1 MEFGMCGKNL
11 MWRLED
17 NGTLTIRGTG
27 NMENYSGKQKA
38 PYYDERYIS
47 QPSIKK
53 VIIEYGA
60 TSIGGCAFEGCES
73 LTSVT
78 IPNSVTTIGSWAF
91 GLCENLKEIR
101 LPDSITFIGEGT
113 FLNCKSLT
121 AIKIPNGVTKISVYS
136 FGLCE
141 SLKEIMLPDSITF
154 IGEKAFSFCKS
165 LKEIMLSDSI
175 TFIGDYAFC
184 GCSSFKT
191 ITIPNSVT
199 SIGKGI
205 FLGCDS
211 LERIYC
217 KRGTSFKSK
226 LRDGNNAKLI
236 PYNVTPPVT
245 KPTVQTVTRPKP
257 TAQPVT
263 QPKPTAQPVAEK
275 LTWSFAGKTLT
286 VGGVREIKFFPYGQI
301 PWLKHLHDIQR
312 IVVGD
317 GVEKIAAQA
326 FEECKRLELVTLP
339 ASVKTIGDMFASVS
353 FCGDRFVNGGRN
365 VFWCLEDGVLV
376 LKKNPAAVG
385 DDFST
390 GFASWIFADK
400 NIRGVKLEPG
410 IKPTENFFAW
420 LSSHDGAAIS
430 FG

>member
-1 MEFGMCGKNL
+1 MTGGKCGRNVTWL
-11 MWRLED
+11 LSG
-17 NGTLTIRGTG
+17 NTLVISGTG
-27 NMENYSGKQKA
+27 EMNDYVSA
-38 PYYDERYIS
+38 PDRFVWPWKNVRKLVKKIIVNDGVTTIGNFAFVNFVNLSAVTIPDSVIKIS
-47 QPSIKK
+47 ITSFGDCTRLTK
-53 VIIEYGA
+53 VTIPDSV
-60 TSIGGCAFEGCES
+60 TSIGNGAFYECNS

-78 IPNSVTTIGSWAF
+78 IPDSVTTIGSSAF
-91 GLCENLKEIR
+91 DRCENLT
-101 LPDSITFIGEGT
+101 SVT
-113 FLNCKSLT
+113 
-121 AIKIPNGVTKISVYS
+121 IPANVTKVGDYVFSD
-136 FGLCE
+136 CT
-141 SLKEIMLPDSITF
+141 SLKEIHYPAGRGF
-154 IGEKAFSFCKS
+154 EKQ
-165 LKEIMLSDSI
+165 LSQ
-175 TFIGDYAFC
+175 
-184 GCSSFKT
+184 
-191 ITIPNSVT
+191 
-199 SIGKGI
+199 
-205 FLGCDS
+205 
-211 LERIYC
+211 
-217 KRGTSFKSK
+217 
-226 LRDGNNAKLI
+226 GNNAKLI
-236 PYNVTPPVT
+236 PYTVTPPVT
-245 KPTVQTVTRPKP
+245 KPTVQTVTR
-257 TAQPVT
+257 
-263 QPKPTAQPVAEK
+263 PKPTAQPVAEK

-400 NIRGVKLEPG
+400 NIHGVKLETG